1 MDLRDEY
8 LTKLKREVD
17 LIFRAP
23 APSRQQMVNA
33 FFQFMTNQ
41 KVRQYDMDRIVSYFS
56 GPGGPVSAKTEP
68 SPLAM
73 YQALNDD
80 RKTQFHEYFNAEF
93 QIATDNNPEQWHKY
107 L

>member
-8 LTKLKREVD
+8 LTKLKR
-17 LIFRAP
+17 
-23 APSRQQMVNA
+23 
-33 FFQFMTNQ
+33 
-41 KVRQYDMDRIVSYFS
+41 S

-93 QIATDNNPEQWHKY
+93 QIATDNNPEQWQ
-107 L
+107 LNFRTRLVRMSNGEREI